1 MVDYRMATIADLT
14 LLLEF
19 VKEFHEGEQLPFDAQ
34 ADRKALED
42 LLLNESLGQAW
53 LIQQGHEAIGYILL
67 TLGYSIE
74 YRGKDAFVDEF
85 YLRPAYR
92 RQGIGTMTLA
102 FAEEVCRA
110 LGVQALHL
118 EADFENVD
126 AQKLYHKVGYQRH
139 DRFLMTKWLAETV
152 PDSSVDA

>member
-14 LLLEF
+14 LLLKL

-34 ADRKALED
+34 ADGRVLEN
-42 LLLNESLGQAW
+42 LLLKQSLGQVW
-53 LIQQGHEAIGYILL
+53 LIQSGDEAVGYIVL

-74 YRGKDAFVDEF
+74 YRGQDAFIDEF

-102 FAEEVCRA
+102 FAEEACRT

-118 EADFENVD
+118 EVDFDNAD
-126 AQKLYHKVGYQRH
+126 AQRLYHKVGYQRH
-139 DRFLMTKWLAETV
+139 DRFLMTKWLAE
-152 PDSSVDA
+152 SVTEAGIDE